1 LKNKLNRGRE
11 NKVYISL
18 LLVAGLAFG
27 VFFTSKTWMYDD
39 SVIAQ
44 TSFNES
50 IGGLSQTTLT
60 LRDWEYN
67 PKNKL
72 MEVTLERNHTG
83 TDAVEPTFS
92 FYAKEQNE
100 SQKYNAELVYQ
111 SDNNMVVQIE
121 NVPESFQVIGL
132 FVTEHRDQNILKQAY
147 KKQLENKGDEITVTD
162 QDIKESDL
170 PEPEEVIVVGDYRK
184 IDINQSLKTKTDKG
198 YKKENIIADME
209 RTKQEIT
216 TIIEEDIPFQED
228 LMTTLKEEKQ
238 SLKQDMAFETNEEQT
253 NSKREIEQKD
263 KAIEDAKNEIEKLK
277 NKVKELRD
285 KYRNREEKLNTLTQ
299 NNDDNKQQ
307 DNDKSDAKSTKKDQ
321 QAAPKNNQD
330 KSNNGSKKSDEKNSK
345 DSKKS
350 SNDEKKPDKKKK
362 DKAKKDDK

>member
-1 LKNKLNRGRE
+1 MKNKLNRGRE
-11 NKVYISL
+11 NKLYISL

-121 NVPESFQVIGL
+121 DVPESFQVIGL

-147 KKQLENKGDEITVTD
+147 KKQLENKGGETTVTD

-170 PEPEEVIVVGDYRK
+170 PEPEEVIIVGDYRK
-184 IDINQSLKTKTDKG
+184 IDINQSLVTKTDKG

-216 TIIEEDIPFQED
+216 TIIEEEIPFQED
-228 LMTTLKEEKQ
+228 LITTLKEEKQ

-263 KAIEDAKNEIEKLK
+263 KAIEDTKNEIEKLK

-299 NNDDNKQQ
+299 SRDDNKQQ
-307 DNDKSDAKSTKKDQ
+307 ENDKVDGDNVKNDQ
-321 QAAPKNNQD
+321 QDANKNKQDKNNSS
-330 KSNNGSKKSDEKNSK
+330 SN
-345 DSKKS
+345 KS
-350 SNDEKKPDKKKK
+350 SNDKEKSKKKNGH
-362 DKAKKDDK
+362 

>member
-1 LKNKLNRGRE
+1 MNRGRE
-11 NKVYISL
+11 NKLYISL

-121 NVPESFQVIGL
+121 DVPESFQVIGL

-147 KKQLENKGDEITVTD
+147 KKQLENKGGETTVTD

-170 PEPEEVIVVGDYRK
+170 PEPEEVIIVGDYRK
-184 IDINQSLKTKTDKG
+184 IDINQSLVTKTDKG

-216 TIIEEDIPFQED
+216 TIIEEEIPFQED
-228 LMTTLKEEKQ
+228 LITTLKEEKQ

-263 KAIEDAKNEIEKLK
+263 KAIEDTKNEIEKLK

-299 NNDDNKQQ
+299 SRDDNKQQ
-307 DNDKSDAKSTKKDQ
+307 ENDKVDGDNVKNDQ
-321 QAAPKNNQD
+321 QDANKNKQDKNNSS
-330 KSNNGSKKSDEKNSK
+330 SN
-345 DSKKS
+345 KS
-350 SNDEKKPDKKKK
+350 SNDKEKSKKKNGH
-362 DKAKKDDK
+362 

>member
-1 LKNKLNRGRE
+1 MKTKLNRGRE
-11 NKVYISL
+11 NKTYISL
-18 LLVAGLAFG
+18 LLVVGLAFG

-39 SVIAQ
+39 SAIAQ

-67 PKNKL
+67 PTNKL

-100 SQKYNAELVYQ
+100 SQKYNADLVYQ

-121 NVPESFQVIGL
+121 DVPESFQVIGL
-132 FVTEHRDQNILKQAY
+132 FVNEHRDQNILKQEY
-147 KKQLENKGDEITVTD
+147 KKQLQNKDSETTVTD

-170 PEPEEVIVVGDYRK
+170 PEPEEVIIVGDYRK
-184 IDINQSLKTKTDKG
+184 IDINQALVTKTDEG

-216 TIIEEDIPFQED
+216 TIIKEDIPFQED
-228 LMTTLKEEKQ
+228 LIETLKQEKE
-238 SLKQDMAFETNEEQT
+238 LLNQDMAFETKEEKADT
-253 NSKREIEQKD
+253 KREIEQKD
-263 KAIEDAKNEIEKLK
+263 KAIDDAKNEIQKLK
-277 NKVKELRD
+277 KKVTELRD
-285 KYRNREEKLNTLTQ
+285 KYQNHEEKLNALTQ
-299 NNDDNKQQ
+299 NKGDNKQQ
-307 DNDKSDAKSTKKDQ
+307 ENDKMDADNKKNDQ
-321 QAAPKNNQD
+321 QAANKNKQD
-330 KSNNGSKKSDEKNSK
+330 KNTNS
-345 DSKKS
+345 SKKS
-350 SNDEKKPDKKKK
+350 SNDKEKPDEKN
-362 DKAKKDDK
+362 DN

>member
-1 LKNKLNRGRE
+1 MKNKLNRGRE

-18 LLVAGLAFG
+18 LLIAGLAFG

-44 TSFNES
+44 TAFNES

-67 PKNKL
+67 PNNEL

-147 KKQLENKGDEITVTD
+147 KKQLENKGGETTVTD

-170 PEPEEVIVVGDYRK
+170 PEPEEVIIVGDYRK
-184 IDINQSLKTKTDKG
+184 IDINQSLVTKTDKG

-228 LMTTLKEEKQ
+228 LITTLKEEKQ
-238 SLKQDMAFETNEEQT
+238 SLKQDMAFETNEEQADT
-253 NSKREIEQKD
+253 EREIEQKD
-263 KAIEDAKNEIEKLK
+263 KAIEDAKGEIEKLK
-277 NKVKELRD
+277 KKVKDLRD
-285 KYRNREEKLNTLTQ
+285 KYQNREEKLNTLTQ
-299 NNDDNKQQ
+299 NKNDNKQQ
-307 DNDKSDAKSTKKDQ
+307 ENDKVDADNAKSNQ
-321 QAAPKNNQD
+321 QDANKNKQDKNNSS
-330 KSNNGSKKSDEKNSK
+330 SN
-345 DSKKS
+345 KS
-350 SNDEKKPDKKKK
+350 SNDKEKSNEKNDY
-362 DKAKKDDK
+362 

>member
-18 LLVAGLAFG
+18 LLIAGLAFG

-50 IGGLSQTTLT
+50 IGGLSQTTVT

-121 NVPESFQVIGL
+121 DVPETFQVIGL

-147 KKQLENKGDEITVTD
+147 KKQLENQGGETTVTD
-162 QDIKESDL
+162 QDVKESEL
-170 PEPEEVIVVGDYRK
+170 PEPEEVIIVGDYRK
-184 IDINQSLKTKTDKG
+184 IDINQSLVTKTDKG

-216 TIIEEDIPFQED
+216 TIIEEDIPFQKD
-228 LMTTLKEEKQ
+228 LITTLKEEKQ
-238 SLKQDMAFETNEEQT
+238 SLKQDKAFETQEEQADT
-253 NSKREIEQKD
+253 KRKIEEKD
-263 KAIEDAKNEIEKLK
+263 KAIDDAESEIEKLK
-277 NKVKELRD
+277 KKVKELQD
-285 KYRNREEKLNTLTQ
+285 KYQNREEKLNALTQ
-299 NNDDNKQQ
+299 NKDDNKQ
-307 DNDKSDAKSTKKDQ
+307 NKNEKTDAENAKNDQ
-321 QAAPKNNQD
+321 QDAPKNKQD
-330 KSNNGSKKSDEKNSK
+330 DNNDA
-345 DSKKS
+345 
-350 SNDEKKPDKKKK
+350 
-362 DKAKKDDK
+362 AKKDEK

>member
-1 LKNKLNRGRE
+1 MKTKLNRGRE
-11 NKVYISL
+11 NKTYISL
-18 LLVAGLAFG
+18 LLLAGLAFG

-39 SVIAQ
+39 SAIAQ

-67 PKNKL
+67 PKNEL
-72 MEVTLERNHTG
+72 MEVTLERHHTG

-100 SQKYNAELVYQ
+100 SQQYNAELVYQ

-121 NVPESFQVIGL
+121 GVPESFQVIGL
-132 FVTEHRDQNILKQAY
+132 FVTEHRDQNILKQEY
-147 KKQLENKGDEITVTD
+147 KKQIENKGGETTVTD
-162 QDIKESDL
+162 QDIRESDL
-170 PEPEEVIVVGDYRK
+170 PGPEQVIIVGDYRK
-184 IDINQSLKTKTDKG
+184 IDTNKSLVTKTDKG

-228 LMTTLKEEKQ
+228 LITTLKKEKE
-238 SLKQDMAFETNEEQT
+238 SLKQDMAFETKEEQADT
-253 NSKREIEQKD
+253 KREIEQKD
-263 KAIEDAKNEIEKLK
+263 KAIDDAKNEIEKLK

-285 KYRNREEKLNTLTQ
+285 KYQNREEKLNALTQ
-299 NNDDNKQQ
+299 NKDANKQQ
-307 DNDKSDAKSTKKDQ
+307 EHDKADADKATNDE
-321 QAAPKNNQD
+321 QAANKNRQD
-330 KSNNGSKKSDEKNSK
+330 KSHDRTN
-345 DSKKS
+345 KS
-350 SNDEKKPDKKKK
+350 SNNKEKPDKKN
-362 DKAKKDDK
+362 DH